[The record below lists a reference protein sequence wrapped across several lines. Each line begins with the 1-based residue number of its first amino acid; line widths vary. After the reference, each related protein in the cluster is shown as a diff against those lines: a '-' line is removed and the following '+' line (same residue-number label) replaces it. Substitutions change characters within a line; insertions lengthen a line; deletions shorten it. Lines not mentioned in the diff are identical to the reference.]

1 MFYFTIIILLKIKD
15 YFYEI
20 NKRFRTYFVWP
31 NFFLPSL
38 QYITELVFLDV
49 TLSILW

>member
-1 MFYFTIIILLKIKD
+1 MFYYINIILLKIKD

-31 NFFLPSL
+31 NLFLLSL
-38 QYITELVFLDV
+38 QYVTELVFHDE
-49 TLSILW
+49 TLSML